1 LQITLDNSINFKNLV
16 IMKNN
21 KDLKKPFFAN
31 FLENQMSNEEKS
43 TVQGGDIITL
53 KTADTIYV
61 TLKYPSDNEDGPG
74 PIVTSKNL
82 DMMQTMKYPSDNDET
97 GGPILVPDTDPTML

>member
-1 LQITLDNSINFKNLV
+1 
-16 IMKNN
+16 MKNN

-31 FLENQMSNEEKS
+31 FLENQLSNEEKN

-53 KTADTIYV
+53 KTEDMLH

-74 PIVTSKNL
+74 GPITLKSL

-97 GGPILVPDTDPTML
+97 GGPIITPEI

>member
-1 LQITLDNSINFKNLV
+1 
-16 IMKNN
+16 MKNN

-31 FLENQMSNEEKS
+31 FLENQLSNEEKN

-53 KTADTIYV
+53 KTADTLQ

-74 PIVTSKNL
+74 GPITLKSL

-97 GGPILVPDTDPTML
+97 GGPIITPEI

>member
-1 LQITLDNSINFKNLV
+1 
-16 IMKNN
+16 MKNN

-43 TVQGGDIITL
+43 SVQGGDIITL
-53 KTADTIYV
+53 KTSDMYT

-74 PIVTSKNL
+74 VPTSKIM
-82 DMMQTMKYPSDNDET
+82 DTVVTMKYPSDNDET
-97 GGPILVPDTDPTML
+97 GGPILSPDTDPTML

>member
-1 LQITLDNSINFKNLV
+1 
-16 IMKNN
+16 MKNN

-31 FLENQMSNEEKS
+31 FLENQLSNDEKNS
-43 TVQGGDIITL
+43 VQGGDIITL

-74 PIVTSKNL
+74 GPITTKISDTVV
-82 DMMQTMKYPSDNDET
+82 TMKYPSDNDET
-97 GGPILVPDTDPTML
+97 GGPILVPDTDPFIQ